1 MSITRDQLRAARV
14 LLHLQQKQLSTL
26 SKVSVSTIRRFE
38 AGLGIGPVF
47 TDALRRSLV
56 EAGAIF
62 IDGDGNDRAPTGAVG
77 VLLKADHDLPEE
89 TLVRITADRP
99 RIAGDSVTEAQSAAQ
114 DDEAPND
121 VDADEPRTAHPID
134 LPASA
139 RGPSEGSGGQKP

>member
-14 LLHLQQKQLSTL
+14 LLHIQQKQLSTL

-62 IDGDGNDRAPTGAVG
+62 VDGDGNAPAGAVG
-77 VLLKADHDLPEE
+77 VLLMADEDLPEE
-89 TLVRITADRP
+89 TLVRIAADKPRVAGASTA
-99 RIAGDSVTEAQSAAQ
+99 EAEPAAQ
-114 DDEAPND
+114 DDEAPD
-121 VDADEPRTAHPID
+121 GADADQPATDHPID
-134 LPASA
+134 VRTSDE
-139 RGPSEGSGGQKP
+139 GPTKGSGGETP

>member
-47 TDALRRSLV
+47 TDALRRSLE

-62 IDGDGNDRAPTGAVG
+62 VDGDGNDRMPTGAVG
-77 VLLKADHDLPEE
+77 VLLMADEDIPEE
-89 TLVRITADRP
+89 TLVRIAADRL
-99 RIAGDSVTEAQSAAQ
+99 RVAGDSTAEAEPAAQ
-114 DDEAPND
+114 DDEAP
-121 VDADEPRTAHPID
+121 VRADADQPATDHPID
-134 LPASA
+134 V
-139 RGPSEGSGGQKP
+139 RTSGKNPNDGTGGETP